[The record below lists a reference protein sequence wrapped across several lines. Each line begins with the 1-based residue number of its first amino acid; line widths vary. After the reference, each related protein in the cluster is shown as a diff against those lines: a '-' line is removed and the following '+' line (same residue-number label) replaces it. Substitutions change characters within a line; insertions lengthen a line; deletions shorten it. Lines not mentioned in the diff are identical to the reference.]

1 MSTPELARIVKLDRL
16 PARLVLEA
24 DETERAALARRFG
37 LPGVAALRAEV
48 ALGREGDVI
57 DARGTISARFEQ
69 LCAVSGEP
77 FDNWLE
83 ERLAL
88 RFVPPGDAPDEESEQ
103 EFAPDAPDEI
113 EYENAAFDLGE
124 AVAQSF
130 GLLIDPFA
138 TGPDA
143 DTVRREAGIVDESAP
158 SGPFAALAALR
169 KDR

>member
-1 MSTPELARIVKLDRL
+1 MSAPEFARNVKLDRL
-16 PARLVLEA
+16 PASLVLEA
-24 DETERAALARRFG
+24 DEAERAALARRFG

-48 ALGREGDVI
+48 TLGRDGDII
-57 DARGTISARFEQ
+57 DVRGTLSARFEQ
-69 LCAVSGEP
+69 LCAVSGER
-77 FDNWLE
+77 FDNRLE

-143 DTVRREAGIVDESAP
+143 DKVRREAGIVDETAP
-158 SGPFAALAALR
+158 SGPFAALATLR
-169 KDR
+169 TDR